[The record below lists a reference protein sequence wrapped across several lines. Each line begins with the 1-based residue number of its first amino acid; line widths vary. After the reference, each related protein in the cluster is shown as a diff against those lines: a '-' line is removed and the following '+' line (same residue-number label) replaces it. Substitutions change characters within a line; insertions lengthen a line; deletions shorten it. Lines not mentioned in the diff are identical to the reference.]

1 MRAACFRLTRS
12 LSLALAL
19 AAVGSAQA
27 QNFSSLEERMSER
40 EFSSA
45 GLNKLSAEELAF
57 LNAWLAQKAPGT
69 ATVAAPVY
77 SGVDRTGLPAE
88 SSGSGDRVVSS
99 VAGTFRGWTGNTEFR
114 LANGQVWQQTGGSN
128 LSVNMESPTVVIEK
142 GMFNSWYLRVEG
154 YNTRAKVKRLR

>member
-1 MRAACFRLTRS
+1 
-12 LSLALAL
+12 
-19 AAVGSAQA
+19 
-27 QNFSSLEERMSER
+27 MSER

-57 LNAWLAQKAPGT
+57 LNAWLAQKTPGT
-69 ATVAAPVY
+69 ATVAAPV
-77 SGVDRTGLPAE
+77 SPGVDRTGLPAE